1 MAMPGLPGQASLGG
15 VFAPVLTPFAADLAP
30 DVERLAAQCRR
41 LLGQGVGLALFGT
54 TSEGNS
60 LSLGERMWL
69 LESLAERGVALGAAL
84 AGTGC
89 CALTDTVRLT
99 RFALEQGCAGVLML
113 PPFYYKPVGDDGLY
127 TYYSEVIERV
137 ADDRLRIVLY
147 HIPPL
152 AGVGISAPLV
162 SRLRAAYP
170 ATLAGLKDSGG
181 DWEYTR
187 SMIEAQGPDFAVF
200 CGSEGFL
207 LRTMAAGGRGCISAL
222 ANVNPGP
229 IAALCRDWREA
240 GAPARQQGLDA
251 IRAVFAGHPL
261 IAALKAAL
269 AYSRA
274 DPAWRTV
281 RPPLVELSAHEAARL
296 AGELQHAGLVM
307 AGEGTG

>member
-1 MAMPGLPGQASLGG
+1 MATAGFAVDASLGG
-15 VFAPVLTPFAADLAP
+15 AYAPVLTPFGKDLGPDAD
-30 DVERLAAQCRR
+30 RLARQCRW

-60 LSLGERMWL
+60 LSVGERMWL
-69 LESLAERGVALGAAL
+69 LESLAEQGVALGAAL

-127 TYYSEVIERV
+127 AYYSEVIERV
-137 ADDRLRIVLY
+137 GDERLRIVLY

-152 AGVGISAPLV
+152 AGVGLSAQLV
-162 SRLRAAYP
+162 GRLRAAYP

-181 DWEYTR
+181 DWQFTQ
-187 SMIEAQGPDFAVF
+187 SMIEAQGPGFAVF

-222 ANVNPGP
+222 ANINPGP

-240 GAPARQQGLDA
+240 GATAQQRGVDA

-261 IAALKAAL
+261 IPALKAAL
-269 AYSRA
+269 AHFRD
-274 DPAWRTV
+274 DPGWRTV
-281 RPPLVELSAHEAARL
+281 RPPLVELTPDEAVLL
-296 AGELQHAGLVM
+296 AGEL
-307 AGEGTG
+307 